1 MAVDESGRWTSD
13 SIEYKIRAGVVMSIY
28 VVYIFYVVITTVM
41 FVQKAKDKH
50 SGLAQRNI
58 RLVSLQV
65 FSGFLMGTVG
75 MFSTALQLWPAFLRL
90 WFTNI
95 GYMVMYSAV
104 LARGFQHI
112 VTSNLHNLTNKLAS
126 TKNPGFKN
134 MMPNTNVAYP
144 GQEKRFQQNTS
155 QSSIFSNT
163 DYEGFENRR
172 GTFEKKGVFDFVKS
186 SRHENVKMDAGSRSE
201 TKLFKKL
208 QKYTKLQRYATDR
221 ALLVFALSNFIL
233 AIVVSLVVNIL
244 NDQFSLSP
252 MSMVC
257 RLVWGFLPVMVIVGF
272 YVVFIMPFIFVKCWT
287 LKDAY
292 GIRNDVLIC
301 IIMGVFCI
309 IMNTVWDIVLQDIAL
324 KWSGWFFSW
333 ITGVVIHTVSVTI
346 PLLDAIRHSRDV
358 SNRMQDAGLS
368 GLPNNAAI
376 ANVTG
381 RDIGNRADYNAILA
395 DPYEYRY
402 FCDFAASC
410 FCSEMTA
417 FIDEYQALKGLSVV
431 ALGSE
436 DIWREDVD
444 QLEPTFMTRMVT
456 NTIDDT
462 MGYLALANRNI
473 NVNVKSLRLQTPP
486 SVSILDTAR
495 AVYPQ
500 YNFNETT
507 PFPVAAMDKLVGI
520 FSVFINSHSYT
531 AVNLPAAMV
540 LRLREKLAGSNLTL
554 TILDE
559 IKDEVLN
566 MLYYDVFTRY
576 AKKK

>member
-13 SIEYKIRAGVVMSIY
+13 SIEYKIRVGIVMSVY
-28 VVYIFYVVITTVM
+28 VIYIFYVIITSIM
-41 FVQKAKDKH
+41 FIQQAKNKH

-58 RLVSLQV
+58 KLVGLQV
-65 FSGFLMGTVG
+65 ISGFLMGTVG

-95 GYMVMYSAV
+95 GYIVMYSAV

-112 VTSNLHNLTNKLAS
+112 VVSNLHILTNKLAS

-144 GQEKRFQQNTS
+144 GLEKRFQRNNS

-163 DYEGFENRR
+163 GYEGFENRR
-172 GTFEKKGVFDFVKS
+172 GTFEKKGIFDFAKS
-186 SRHENVKMDAGSRSE
+186 SNQQEVHLGASKEMG
-201 TKLFKKL
+201 LFKKL
-208 QKYTKLQRYATDR
+208 QRYTKLQRYATDR
-221 ALLVFALSNFIL
+221 ALLIFAIGNFLL

-272 YVVFIMPFIFVKCWT
+272 YVVFLMPFIFVKCWN

-309 IMNTVWDIVLQDIAL
+309 IMNTVWDVVLQDIAL

-346 PLLDAIRHSRDV
+346 PLLDSLRHSRDIN
-358 SNRMQDAGLS
+358 NRMNDARIAEMQMS
-368 GLPNNAAI
+368 AAI
-376 ANVTG
+376 ANVNG

-417 FIDEYQALKGLSVV
+417 FIDEYQALKALSVV

-444 QLEPTFMTRMVT
+444 QLEPTFMTKMVT
-456 NTIDDT
+456 NTIDDS

-486 SVSILDTAR
+486 SVSILDTAK

-500 YNFNETT
+500 YNFSEAT

-531 AVNLPAAMV
+531 AVNLPAAMR
-540 LRLREKLAGSNLTL
+540 LRLREKLANSNLTL

-576 AKKK
+576 AKRK